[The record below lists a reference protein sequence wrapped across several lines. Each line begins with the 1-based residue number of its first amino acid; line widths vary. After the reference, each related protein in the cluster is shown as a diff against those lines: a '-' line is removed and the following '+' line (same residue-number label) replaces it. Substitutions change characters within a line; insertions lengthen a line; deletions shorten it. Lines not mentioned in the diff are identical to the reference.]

1 MLRDL
6 QISFYSIFLPTISLI
21 LSQQKRKRLLQ
32 CFNSFRILFIKY
44 TKKKKNN
51 RRHGIT
57 ANDETFPKKLNKAD
71 AINNHIPLKRVNKTY
86 TNESALLGSARKIV
100 QN

>member
-44 TKKKKNN
+44 TKKTN

-71 AINNHIPLKRVNKTY
+71 AINNHLPLKRVNKTH